1 MAKPKIWAKRT
12 VATVVVVVVLAC
24 VGFGAWAS
32 DYYHAGDAAVEAIAT
47 QAVDSDSYIAV
58 GDPMAEYGLV
68 LYPGAKVEAAAYAPF
83 AEKLA
88 ERGVFCVIAKMPF
101 NIAFFG
107 ANEADQVMDSYPDVS
122 HWWVGGHSLGGV
134 VAADYAQK
142 NAEKDEGVALLASY
156 CSESLAAS
164 GLAAEVVYG
173 TNDGVVNR
181 SSLEA
186 CVDSLPKEATRVI
199 EGGNHAGFGD
209 YGPQQGDGEATI
221 SADEQQ
227 EIAADAVAVAIKD

>member
-1 MAKPKIWAKRT
+1 M
-12 VATVVVVVVLAC
+12 
-24 VGFGAWAS
+24 
-32 DYYHAGDAAVEAIAT
+32 
-47 QAVDSDSYIAV
+47 DSDSYIAV

-142 NAEKDEGVALLASY
+142 NAEKVEGVALLASY

-186 CVDSLPKEATRVI
+186 CVDSLPKEAP
-199 EGGNHAGFGD
+199 A
-209 YGPQQGDGEATI
+209 
-221 SADEQQ
+221 
-227 EIAADAVAVAIKD
+227 